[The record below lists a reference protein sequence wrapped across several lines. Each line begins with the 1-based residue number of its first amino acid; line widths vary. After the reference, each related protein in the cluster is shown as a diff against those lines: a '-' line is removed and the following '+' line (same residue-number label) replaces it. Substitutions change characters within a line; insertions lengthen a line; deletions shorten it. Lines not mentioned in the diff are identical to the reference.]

1 MFRFRGFDRTTRT
14 TPGSAPDNKTSYSLT
29 FSPIQGKLLGLS
41 CQLKCVV
48 KQRKQKT
55 PGPVSVTLPT
65 ITRIYKLSLLVPHSS
80 STWSIGL
87 FFVSF
92 YLFLSIAILAA
103 SVHVLNSV
111 SHLALSTVLL
121 QVSLGRPLFLLPSG
135 AHVSAVLGNESGFI
149 LNT

>member
-1 MFRFRGFDRTTRT
+1 M
-14 TPGSAPDNKTSYSLT
+14 
-29 FSPIQGKLLGLS
+29 
-41 CQLKCVV
+41 
-48 KQRKQKT
+48 
-55 PGPVSVTLPT
+55 
-65 ITRIYKLSLLVPHSS
+65 
-80 STWSIGL
+80 
-87 FFVSF
+87 SF